1 MLINIILTIYSIS
14 NHSRG
19 TAPIFDDLWHQRGFR
34 LGASHR
40 MNLRLRRGLGLAA
53 LGRHVLSYMRSSEG
67 ESVEEDGA

>member
-19 TAPIFDDLWHQRGFR
+19 TVLIEDDRWHQSGFR
-34 LGASHR
+34 LGAR
-40 MNLRLRRGLGLAA
+40 LRICLLGLRLG

>member
-19 TAPIFDDLWHQRGFR
+19 TVVIFDDLWHHRGFR
-34 LGASHR
+34 LGAR
-40 MNLRLRRGLGLAA
+40 RGITLCLRLGLGLA